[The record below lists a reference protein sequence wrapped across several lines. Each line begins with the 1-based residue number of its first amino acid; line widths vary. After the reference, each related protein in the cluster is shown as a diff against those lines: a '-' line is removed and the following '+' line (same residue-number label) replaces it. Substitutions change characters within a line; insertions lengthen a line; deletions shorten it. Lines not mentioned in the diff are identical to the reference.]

1 MATVSVTNLIVGH
14 EYNFQCPRQPMR
26 TGRLFRVMTTGAGP
40 QVQFHKVVGEG
51 ARTIVTV
58 QGNHCTFTE
67 SQESA
72 MKSEISQKKG
82 LPPNLER
89 MLKQYGGKSRKQRR
103 RRAMKRTRS
112 RYLPKL
118 ITA

>member
-1 MATVSVTNLIVGH
+1 MFNLFRMASVSVANLVVGH

-51 ARTIVTV
+51 SRTIVTV

-67 SQESA
+67 SQETA

-82 LPPNLER
+82 LPLNIER

-103 RRAMKRTRS
+103 RKVMKRTR
-112 RYLPKL
+112 RKN
-118 ITA
+118 